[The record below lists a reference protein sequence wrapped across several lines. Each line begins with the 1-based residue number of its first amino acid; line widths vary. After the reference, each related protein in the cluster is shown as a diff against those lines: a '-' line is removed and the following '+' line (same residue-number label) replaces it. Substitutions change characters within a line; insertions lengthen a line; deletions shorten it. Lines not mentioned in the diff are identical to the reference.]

1 MAQKKHKYRLNAET
15 LLIEVDKTSLLR
27 RVARALLFFV
37 AVTLLTFVVM
47 WFYTA
52 VLGLE
57 LPKTIILKRQ
67 NAGWVSKM
75 EQIGRELDQMET
87 TLRGL
92 SMRDD
97 GIYRNI
103 FGMNEIDDSRRYA
116 GLSGVNRYDA
126 LDKEGASP
134 MLKKLVRRVDVLS
147 KAAFVQS
154 SSFDDVSA
162 ISRRAGDM
170 ASCIPVV
177 MPVNPGVN
185 YHMSSTFG
193 YRSDPIYHKSKFHS
207 GIDMA
212 MNPGTDVYAPGD
224 GVVEKVAYEM
234 RGYGRSVII
243 DHGFGYKTR
252 YAHLKSIDVVEGMK
266 VRRGEKIAQSGNS
279 GKSTGPHLHYEVIYR
294 GKHVNPL
301 NYLDRE
307 MSPEDYATMVSQAK
321 AASETMRPENL
332 PKRH

>member
-1 MAQKKHKYRLNAET
+1 MASEKHRYRLNAQT
-15 LLIEVDKTSLLR
+15 LLYEVEKTPVAAR
-27 RVARALLFFV
+27 IARVLLFFV

-47 WFYTA
+47 WFYTS

-67 NAGWVSKM
+67 NAGWVAKM

-134 MLKKLVRRVDVLS
+134 MLKKLVRRMDVLS

-185 YHMSSTFG
+185 YHLSSTFG
-193 YRSDPIYHKSKFHS
+193 YRSDPIYHKSRFHS
-207 GIDMA
+207 GIDLA

-266 VRRGEKIAQSGNS
+266 VHRGEKIAQSGNS

-294 GKHVNPL
+294 GKHVNPM

-307 MSPEDYATMVSQAK
+307 MSPEDYETMVGQAK

>member
-170 ASCIPVV
+170 ASCIPAI
-177 MPVNPGVN
+177 PPIIPDPTTYN
-185 YHMSSTFG
+185 MSSMDMDINIKVMHF
-193 YRSDPIYHKSKFHS
+193 SKL
-207 GIDMA
+207 
-212 MNPGTDVYAPGD
+212 DVCFN
-224 GVVEKVAYEM
+224 
-234 RGYGRSVII
+234 I
-243 DHGFGYKTR
+243 F
-252 YAHLKSIDVVEGMK
+252 
-266 VRRGEKIAQSGNS
+266 
-279 GKSTGPHLHYEVIYR
+279 
-294 GKHVNPL
+294 
-301 NYLDRE
+301 
-307 MSPEDYATMVSQAK
+307 
-321 AASETMRPENL
+321 
-332 PKRH
+332 

>member
-1 MAQKKHKYRLNAET
+1 MAPGKWKYRLNTET
-15 LLIEVDKTSLLR
+15 LLYEVEKPGFF
-27 RVARALLFFV
+27 ARLARFLMFLV
-37 AVTLLTFVVM
+37 AVHLLTFVVM
-47 WFYTA
+47 RFYTA

-57 LPKTIILKRQ
+57 LPKTILLKRQ
-67 NAGWVSKM
+67 NAEWVSKM
-75 EQIGRELDQMET
+75 EQIGRELDQKEAA
-87 TLRGL
+87 LRGL

-103 FGMNEIDDSRRYA
+103 FGMNEIEESKRYA
-116 GLSGVNRYDA
+116 GLSGVNRYDV
-126 LDKEGASP
+126 LDRDGASP
-134 MLKKLVRRVDVLS
+134 LLRKLVRRIDVMS
-147 KAAFVQS
+147 KAAYVQS

-185 YHMSSTFG
+185 YHLSSPFG
-193 YRSDPIYHKSKFHS
+193 YRIDPINHKAKFHS

-212 MNPGTDVYAPGD
+212 MHSGTDVYAPGD
-224 GVVEKVAYEM
+224 GIVEKTAYEI
-234 RGYGRSVII
+234 RGYGRSIII

-266 VRRGEKIAQSGNS
+266 VRRGEKIGQSGNS
-279 GKSTGPHLHYEVIYR
+279 GKSTGPHLHYEVLYR
-294 GKHVNPL
+294 DKHVNPM

-307 MSPEDYATMVSQAK
+307 MSPEDYETMVKQAA
-321 AASETMRPENL
+321 AASERMSPGQL